1 MSERKKRRYPADR
14 NRLHDLLDRKEA
26 VLADLQGE
34 VEELRRVVKEA
45 DMTAIQATAQMYNV
59 TPEQFEEI
67 MRRMTEDTEQILPAL
82 PADVVSGSP
91 ASEEADDPEE
101 EEDTID
107 EEDA

>member
-67 MRRMTEDTEQILPAL
+67 MRRMTEDAEQILPAL
-82 PADVVSGSP
+82 PADVVSGNP

-101 EEDTID
+101 EEETID

>member
-45 DMTAIQATAQMYNV
+45 DMTAIQATAQMYNI

-82 PADVVSGSP
+82 SADVVSGSP

>member
-67 MRRMTEDTEQILPAL
+67 MRRMTEGTEQILPAL
-82 PADVVSGSP
+82 PADVVSGNP